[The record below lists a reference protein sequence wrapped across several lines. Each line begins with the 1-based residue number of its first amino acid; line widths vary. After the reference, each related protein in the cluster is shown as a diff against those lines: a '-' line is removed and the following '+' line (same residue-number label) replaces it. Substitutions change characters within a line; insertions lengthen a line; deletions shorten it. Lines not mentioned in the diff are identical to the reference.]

1 MSKEIWIKS
10 GNKVVGP
17 GTVEQFLNAFRKG
30 TLRANSTFSTQSSGS
45 WLPLSE
51 FPPAAP
57 LAVEANGWFWVSTGF
72 ASDDQIGPCDG
83 KELLQERDQQI
94 GKATAVAHNIFT
106 RGEWV
111 EFQTT
116 LLEVTHQN
124 ALAAVKAEALI
135 ARQKQEQLRLEQI
148 QLERERQEAEA
159 ARQQQVAEQQ
169 LAEQQ
174 LAAQQQAATV
184 AQNESPQINFL
195 HNQMQT
201 IQNSIDY
208 NTSAASCWHCE
219 LPNENLTAG
228 CVYCRML

>member
-1 MSKEIWIKS
+1 MREEIWIKS
-10 GNKVVGP
+10 GDKVVGP

-30 TLRANSTFSTQSSGS
+30 TLRANSTFRTQSSGS

-57 LAVEANGWFWVSTGF
+57 LAVEANGWFWMSPGF

-94 GKATAVAHNIFT
+94 GKATAVTHNIFT

-124 ALAAVKAEALI
+124 ALAAAEAEALI

-148 QLERERQEAEA
+148 QLERARQEAEA
-159 ARQQQVAEQQ
+159 ARQQQI
-169 LAEQQ
+169 AEQQ

-184 AQNESPQINFL
+184 AQNESPQNNFL
-195 HNQMQT
+195 HSQMQT

>member
-83 KELLQERDQQI
+83 KELLQERDQRQRLRSFCWWNFDVH
-94 GKATAVAHNIFT
+94 TYTH
-106 RGEWV
+106 
-111 EFQTT
+111 TT
-116 LLEVTHQN
+116 
-124 ALAAVKAEALI
+124 
-135 ARQKQEQLRLEQI
+135 
-148 QLERERQEAEA
+148 
-159 ARQQQVAEQQ
+159 
-169 LAEQQ
+169 
-174 LAAQQQAATV
+174 
-184 AQNESPQINFL
+184 FL
-195 HNQMQT
+195 P
-201 IQNSIDY
+201 I
-208 NTSAASCWHCE
+208 
-219 LPNENLTAG
+219 
-228 CVYCRML
+228 